1 MSEELR
7 IFLFVMGVLVSIEL
21 ACGVLIVMRAFLVWA
36 FGPMQTRIV
45 NTEVVRRHCPATL
58 SEPIGS
64 EPVSSEPV
72 RAEPVLSEPVRAE
85 PVGPAVSVRVEV
97 GDEVAVQID
106 VGSSKKSCVEPQADV
121 RDVTP
126 DDTWSDF

>member
-1 MSEELR
+1 MSEELGY
-7 IFLFVMGVLVSIEL
+7 FLFVMGVIVSIEL
-21 ACGVLIVMRAFLVWA
+21 ACGVLIVMRAFLAWA

-45 NTEVVRRHCPATL
+45 NTEVVRMHRPATL
-58 SEPIGS
+58 SEPMGS

-72 RAEPVLSEPVRAE
+72 RAEPVRAE

-121 RDVTP
+121 RDVTQ

>member
-1 MSEELR
+1 MR
-7 IFLFVMGVLVSIEL
+7 
-21 ACGVLIVMRAFLVWA
+21 VLIVMRAFLVWA

-58 SEPIGS
+58 SEPMGS

-72 RAEPVLSEPVRAE
+72 RPEPVLSEPVRAE
-85 PVGPAVSVRVEV
+85 PVGPNVSVRVEV
-97 GDEVAVQID
+97 GGDVAVQID
-106 VGSSKKSCVEPQADV
+106 VGFSKKSCVEPQADV
-121 RDVTP
+121 RDVAP

>member
-7 IFLFVMGVLVSIEL
+7 IFLFVMGVIVSIEL
-21 ACGVLIVMRAFLVWA
+21 ACGVLIVMRAFLAWA

-45 NTEVVRRHCPATL
+45 NTEVVRTHRPATL
-58 SEPIGS
+58 SEP
-64 EPVSSEPV
+64 VKSEPV
-72 RAEPVLSEPVRAE
+72 RPEPVRSS
-85 PVGPAVSVRVEV
+85 GPNVSIRVEV
-97 GDEVAVQID
+97 SGEVAVQID
-106 VGSSKKSCVEPQADV
+106 VGSGQQSCVEPQADV

>member
-1 MSEELR
+1 MKQE
-7 IFLFVMGVLVSIEL
+7 IVLFIMGVIVSIEL
-21 ACGVLIVMRAFLVWA
+21 VCGVLIVLLTFLKWA

-45 NTEVVRRHCPATL
+45 NTEVARMHRPATL
-58 SEPIGS
+58 FESMGL

-72 RAEPVLSEPVRAE
+72 RAEPV
-85 PVGPAVSVRVEV
+85 GPNVSVRVEV

-106 VGSSKKSCVEPQADV
+106 VGSSKKSCVEPQTDV
-121 RDVTP
+121 KGVVE